1 MQREG
6 YHPPGVFVISLVLGG
21 VILFVL
27 WITAEVSG
35 STITAILS
43 GVYNEVASW
52 FR

>member
-35 STITAILS
+35 STISGVVS
-43 GVYNEVASW
+43 GVYYEVASW